1 MYCKSFGKTAPCH
14 QTPKPLTR
22 SVDAGDQQQ
31 DSGSTN
37 YVHQA
42 RRLRRRRPP
51 PCQASRA
58 RKCPGV
64 CGRAA
69 ASMPPVNETHP
80 NAKKPDTRGLPPTAR
95 LITPHSSPIANN
107 THTRHTGHRRAGHGS
122 ARVCAAGT
130 PPQRK
135 NATKRN
141 RSQHPWAAAHG
152 SPIRT
157 HATSGHLRRAG
168 HGSARVPRQGRRHNA
183 KTPQNAINR

>member
-1 MYCKSFGKTAPCH
+1 MYCNSFGKTAPCH

-22 SVDAGDQQQ
+22 SADAGDQQQ

-95 LITPHSSPIANN
+95 LITPHRSPIANN
-107 THTRHTGHRRAGHGS
+107 THTHDTPATGEPGTEVPGCVRACGGMD
-122 ARVCAAGT
+122 AAS
-130 PPQRK
+130 QRK
-135 NATKRN
+135 HKHTQRN
-141 RSQHPWAAAHG
+141 PTPVGCR
-152 SPIRT
+152 
-157 HATSGHLRRAG
+157 
-168 HGSARVPRQGRRHNA
+168 PRLA
-183 KTPQNAINR
+183 